1 MISSTAAAS
10 SDHRE
15 RPGPAGHQGAQPSHS
30 IVIPVYRNRDFL
42 PDVLR
47 AVEEVACLVT
57 GTLEAVFVID
67 GSPDDSERWLLEN
80 LPRMPVASQLIALS
94 RNFGSFSAI
103 RVGLSEAR
111 GDYLA
116 VMAADLQE
124 PPSLIVE
131 FYRALAGGHDV
142 AVGTRSGREDPWL
155 GQSSARAFWRLYRLL
170 VQPEMPKDGVDVFA
184 VSRNA
189 RDALLALE
197 ESHSSLVAQLMWIG
211 FSRVEVPYQRLPR
224 QHGASGWTLRKR
236 LNYLFDSIFS
246 FTDIPIRVLTGIGLV
261 GTVAMLLTGAVLLVA
276 RLLGMIEVPGYT
288 AIMITLLLAASL
300 ILFALGIV
308 GNYVWRAYENT
319 KQRPLGI
326 VRARRV
332 FPPPASH
339 REPGIG

>member
-1 MISSTAAAS
+1 VIPAAVAAPT
-10 SDHRE
+10 DHG
-15 RPGPAGHQGAQPSHS
+15 RPEPAGRAAAQPSHS
-30 IVIPVYRNRDFL
+30 IVVPIYRNRDFL

-47 AVEEVACLVT
+47 AVEEVARQVT

-67 GSPDDSERWLLEN
+67 GSPDDSERWLAEN
-80 LPRMPVASQLIALS
+80 LPRMPVASQLVSLS
-94 RNFGSFSAI
+94 RNFGSFTAI

-155 GQSSARAFWRLYRLL
+155 GQSSARAFWRLYRVL

-184 VSRNA
+184 VSRKA

-211 FSRVEVPYQRLPR
+211 FPRAEVPYQRLQR
-224 QHGASGWTLRKR
+224 RHGASGWTLGKR
-236 LNYLFDSIFS
+236 INYLLDSIFS
-246 FTDIPIRVLTGIGLV
+246 FTDIPIRILTGIGLA
-261 GTVAMLLTGAVLLVA
+261 GTVCMVLTIAVLLVA
-276 RLLGMIEVPGYT
+276 RLLGIIDVPGYT
-288 AIMITLLLAASL
+288 AIMVTILFAASL

-326 VRARRV
+326 VRARRT
-332 FPPPASH
+332 FPAAASK
-339 REPGIG
+339 REPGTA